1 MKEKFQRFMM
11 GRYGMDELSKV
22 YMVATMVSLVLSMI
36 TRFNAFYVLGLLL
49 LVYSYY
55 RMFSKNI
62 QKMYNQ
68 NQKYLQFKYKLVGK
82 WNNLKKRFVQRKEY
96 HFYKCPQCKQ
106 KVRVPRGKGKISIT
120 CPKCRH
126 EFIKKS

>member
-1 MKEKFQRFMM
+1 MKEKLQRFMI
-11 GRYGMDELSKV
+11 GRYGMDELSKI
-22 YMVATMVSLVLSMI
+22 YMGATLVLFVLSMI
-36 TRFNAFYVLGLLL
+36 TRLNAFYVLGLLL
-49 LVYSYY
+49 IIYSYY
-55 RMFSKNI
+55 RMFSRNI

-68 NQKYLQFKYKLVGK
+68 NQKYLQLKAKGIGK
-82 WNNLKKRFVQRKEY
+82 WNNFKKRWAQRKEY

-106 KVRVPRGKGKISIT
+106 RVRVPRGKGKISIT

>member
-1 MKEKFQRFMM
+1 MKEKFQRFMI

-22 YMVATMVSLVLSMI
+22 YMVVTVILLVLSMI
-36 TRFNAFYVLGLLL
+36 TRLNVFYVFGLLL
-49 LVYSYY
+49 LIYSYY
-55 RMFSKNI
+55 RMFSRNI
-62 QKMYNQ
+62 QKMYQQ
-68 NQKYLQFKYKLVGK
+68 NQKYLQIKNKLFGK
-82 WNNLKKRFVQRKEY
+82 WNNFRKHFAQRKEY

-106 KVRVPRGKGKISIT
+106 KIRVPKGKGKISIT